1 MMRRLFGA
9 MGLVGVLLVAA
20 PTADAATRLTKI
32 QRPGADQVVG
42 TGKSVRV
49 VVRSRAS
56 LDALTI
62 TVDGRN
68 VTRSFRRSDGAYRAT
83 LRPGQLHAGENQ
95 LTVKTR
101 NYKDFDHRTFLV
113 ARRVPNLLKLTDL
126 DVAGPSAPV
135 RAEVRVRRD
144 AELDAWVNGRR
155 VDHAFQPAGRSYV
168 GRLGANDGVRP
179 GRNRLVVLV
188 SREVRSGRRA
198 VHDVEERTFRL
209 RPRQVVAGAG
219 RDQVVDAGD
228 PIELRGRAAGADG
241 DVAYGWEIVDAPEGG
256 DGTAI
261 RDADTATPV
270 FVPTAPGVYRLRATV
285 RAARDAS
292 AGRVAQVT
300 SSSDTM
306 TVFARTD
313 LPPIGWPLAVGT
325 DNRGTIALD
334 GKPVPDTTK
343 CADPAQPR
351 CALPFIT
358 YAVLERWSL
367 KVKESGT
374 LYYDSPTDDIADLT
388 AIAKRNS
395 VAPGYLM
402 VVSSSISTPDNANW
416 AGLMDALGVANS
428 SAARDRANGGPV
440 SIVGVPGAPLGSAYV
455 AAPFCGRGCRGLP
468 AATARIN
475 AYLRLNPR
483 GVNGGHFELV
493 HADQV
498 EYNTAL
504 EAPTGQVKMK
514 VGSQTF
520 TGTTP
525 TDGSS
530 GFFLVTLS
538 SRLLVPVSQEVFVTN
553 NAEGGQFVF
562 EAERLGNAL
571 AAAVQGDERSRGSLL
586 VLLQAFGT
594 PKSSGGWFAGKQA
607 IEAMGGN
614 GQVFAQMNRFMPD
627 SSDLGRYAFVG
638 RTAMDVPPV
647 EASESLGK
655 LSNNGTSR
663 GLLARM
669 RDEQYS
675 PLISGPGGP
684 AGSINVDLV
693 TTLNQPTPAGRN
705 YPVSSDGENSAREFL
720 GRETMGVCHS
730 DVSVP
735 CDVRREYYDN
745 LDADWRTILTDL
757 TVPDICPASAPAP
770 YVFSKEDCN
779 KVRVQ
784 LVTEVSARNKIAN
797 HFAKLQKPFGAGTQ
811 VKALVEIAT
820 IAAQIEK
827 DVQPPKADD
836 AAARTLDIISQVVK
850 LAGMAGSKID
860 PAVGTVANGVAGAL
874 GAAAYLTDDKGTPDL
889 IGPEVRDRAT
899 QLGAEIAKRLDTAS
913 TYFTTEARIILS
925 DWSKMQYVARR
936 ADGDWKLEKLET
948 STTQL
953 EQATEH
959 SLYQALVPVAFPVL
973 YDLGWGS
980 ITRKSGCAG
989 ATTTSSSTST
999 SSRTPG
1005 RAPRSSGRWA
1015 PRSM

>member
-198 VHDVEERTFRL
+198 VHDVEETTFRL
-209 RPRQVVAGAG
+209 KPRQVVAGAG

-256 DGTAI
+256 DGAAI

-343 CADPAQPR
+343 CADPA
-351 CALPFIT
+351 
-358 YAVLERWSL
+358 
-367 KVKESGT
+367 
-374 LYYDSPTDDIADLT
+374 T
-388 AIAKRNS
+388 AA
-395 VAPGYLM
+395 M
-402 VVSSSISTPDNANW
+402 
-416 AGLMDALGVANS
+416 
-428 SAARDRANGGPV
+428 
-440 SIVGVPGAPLGSAYV
+440 
-455 AAPFCGRGCRGLP
+455 C
-468 AATARIN
+468 
-475 AYLRLNPR
+475 
-483 GVNGGHFELV
+483 
-493 HADQV
+493 
-498 EYNTAL
+498 
-504 EAPTGQVKMK
+504 
-514 VGSQTF
+514 
-520 TGTTP
+520 
-525 TDGSS
+525 
-530 GFFLVTLS
+530 
-538 SRLLVPVSQEVFVTN
+538 
-553 NAEGGQFVF
+553 
-562 EAERLGNAL
+562 
-571 AAAVQGDERSRGSLL
+571 AAVHHLRG
-586 VLLQAFGT
+586 
-594 PKSSGGWFAGKQA
+594 
-607 IEAMGGN
+607 
-614 GQVFAQMNRFMPD
+614 
-627 SSDLGRYAFVG
+627 
-638 RTAMDVPPV
+638 
-647 EASESLGK
+647 
-655 LSNNGTSR
+655 
-663 GLLARM
+663 AR
-669 RDEQYS
+669 
-675 PLISGPGGP
+675 
-684 AGSINVDLV
+684 
-693 TTLNQPTPAGRN
+693 
-705 YPVSSDGENSAREFL
+705 
-720 GRETMGVCHS
+720 
-730 DVSVP
+730 
-735 CDVRREYYDN
+735 
-745 LDADWRTILTDL
+745 
-757 TVPDICPASAPAP
+757 
-770 YVFSKEDCN
+770 
-779 KVRVQ
+779 
-784 LVTEVSARNKIAN
+784 
-797 HFAKLQKPFGAGTQ
+797 
-811 VKALVEIAT
+811 
-820 IAAQIEK
+820 
-827 DVQPPKADD
+827 
-836 AAARTLDIISQVVK
+836 
-850 LAGMAGSKID
+850 
-860 PAVGTVANGVAGAL
+860 
-874 GAAAYLTDDKGTPDL
+874 
-889 IGPEVRDRAT
+889 
-899 QLGAEIAKRLDTAS
+899 
-913 TYFTTEARIILS
+913 
-925 DWSKMQYVARR
+925 
-936 ADGDWKLEKLET
+936 
-948 STTQL
+948 
-953 EQATEH
+953 
-959 SLYQALVPVAFPVL
+959 ALVPQGQGVGDPVL
-973 YDLGWGS
+973 RLAHGRHRGPDRDREAELGRPRLSDGRQLLDLDARQCQLGGS
-980 ITRKSGCAG
+980 DGRARRRELERRPRPGERGSGVD
-989 ATTTSSSTST
+989 
-999 SSRTPG
+999 RRRPG
-1005 RAPRSSGRWA
+1005 RAAGLGVCRGPVLRSAAAEACRRPPRGSTRTSA
-1015 PRSM
+1015 